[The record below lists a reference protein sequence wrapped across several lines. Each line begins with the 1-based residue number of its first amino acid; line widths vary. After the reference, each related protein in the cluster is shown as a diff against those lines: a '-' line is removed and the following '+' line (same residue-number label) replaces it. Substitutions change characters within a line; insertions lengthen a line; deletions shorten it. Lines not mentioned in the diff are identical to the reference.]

1 MDVANESSQNENQE
15 NESQCESEAGCMSV
29 SAAECES
36 EEAGGEAESEEA
48 GETEAEAKSESVAE
62 AESKSEAEAEEKALP
77 KGRDVQFD
85 SPGYFR
91 ENGVMVS
98 VDPPEAQKAMEELSH
113 KEFKMRDLLRAAYKR
128 GRNDATREMIAKYSK
143 TAIFDDPDDEAVS
156 LFHFREK
163 IW

>member
-1 MDVANESSQNENQE
+1 VAEVEVK
-15 NESQCESEAGCMSV
+15 A
-29 SAAECES
+29 
-36 EEAGGEAESEEA
+36 EAEVESDSVAEVEVKA
-48 GETEAEAKSESVAE
+48 EAEVESDSVAE
-62 AESKSEAEAEEKALP
+62 AESESEADAEEKALP

-91 ENGVMVS
+91 EKGVAVS